1 VLSTVHATEDK
12 ADGLGGQVGR
22 GLVGGEFEAVA
33 GGAAEH
39 VHVED
44 ELQVLRG
51 VGGRDDG
58 DVEDAGAR
66 EAAQVVFRM
75 AVDQRREG
83 SLVLR
88 AEAEDGEPEKV
99 DKSQSCSIKSKKGTA
114 ISSVWPIVSTKDKR
128 ATKQKFWLFTH

>member
-1 VLSTVHATEDK
+1 MLSTVHATEDK

-88 AEAEDGEPEKV
+88 AETEDGEPEKEDV
-99 DKSQSCSIKSKKGTA
+99 TQLFNKVEKKL
-114 ISSVWPIVSTKDKR
+114 ST
-128 ATKQKFWLFTH
+128 H